1 MKSLSLKLM
10 SNKSVAGQ
18 QGESSATI
26 TLSNYHFQVDHMKKN
41 LVLFFIVL
49 GASVHT
55 TQAEEIDCITT
66 SWKLIGANH
75 KVCIQAFDDPK
86 ISGVSCHI
94 SQAKKG
100 GITGAFGL
108 AEDPSQFSIACR
120 QVGPIII
127 KDKLPQQ
134 ETAFSSD
141 TSLFFKQTR
150 VTRLFDVKR
159 NTLVYVAISR
169 KLVDGAP
176 ANSISTV
183 PIMPWKQ

>member
-1 MKSLSLKLM
+1 MKR
-10 SNKSVAGQ
+10 
-18 QGESSATI
+18 I
-26 TLSNYHFQVDHMKKN
+26 
-41 LVLFFIVL
+41 LFLYLLLFGIVIHN
-49 GASVHT
+49 AY
-55 TQAEEIDCITT
+55 AEEIGCITT

-86 ISGVSCHI
+86 VQGVSCHI

-100 GITGAFGL
+100 GISGAFGL

-120 QVGPIII
+120 QVGPIVI
-127 KDKLPQQ
+127 KGKLPKQ

-141 TSLFFKQTR
+141 TSIFFKETR

-159 NTLVYVAISR
+159 NTFVYVAISR
-169 KLVDGAP
+169 KLIDGAP

-183 PIMPWKQ
+183 PIMPWQK